1 MRRGSGSRT
10 DQGEVLDDCCHVTSA
25 SGTLR
30 SEGHVITFSAVSRF
44 SSPSFPHQ
52 VGRFF
57 TKSLFPFD
65 NSTLSGAYI
74 QRKRQL

>member
-30 SEGHVITFSAVSRF
+30 SEGHVITLKLFIKINIKSNILNLIKKKLF
-44 SSPSFPHQ
+44 KFNLI
-52 VGRFF
+52 
-57 TKSLFPFD
+57 KSL
-65 NSTLSGAYI
+65 
-74 QRKRQL
+74 